1 MEKKYNI
8 LWIDDMHE
16 QLSGFKLQ
24 AAQND
29 IILNSFKSRI
39 AGIAELQKNY
49 PLYDGVLFD
58 AKFFEDEDDAAGS
71 EDLGAL
77 NKAKESLLLLPK
89 KFELF
94 VLTGQAQLFEDKTFN
109 TFVPKYFRKGIADD
123 INKLFAELKQSA
135 DKQADTQIRHDHPEI
150 FSIFSSGY
158 LPSEIEQQVLEL
170 IKAEMPI
177 NRVEI
182 KSMLSNIRS
191 IYESCFLQLEKIKVI
206 PKADDTLNNI
216 LRHLSGNKVKNA
228 DGKFASTSTE
238 YQNDA
243 IENLNKWLYFTC
255 GKYIHNLK
263 DENYNGY
270 MISKYAVESLRSGL
284 LELLLWFKQTYVE
297 NKL

>member
-1 MEKKYNI
+1 MSKKYYI
-8 LWIDDMHE
+8 LWIDDKHE
-16 QLSGFKLQ
+16 DMRGFKLQ

-29 IILNSFKSRI
+29 IVLNSFKSRNG
-39 AGIAELQKNY
+39 GIAELVKNY

-58 AKFFEDEDDAAGS
+58 AKFFEDEDDAPDS

-77 NKAKESLLLLPK
+77 NKAKESLLQLPK
-89 KFELF
+89 KFEMF

-123 INKLFAELKQSA
+123 IDMLFIELKKSA
-135 DKQADTQIRHDHPEI
+135 DSQIDTQIRHNHHDI
-150 FSIFSSGY
+150 FSVFNLGY
-158 LPSEIEQQVLEL
+158 LPAEIELQVLEL
-170 IKAEMPI
+170 IKAALPV

-191 IYESCFLQLEKIKVI
+191 IHESCLLKLEEIKVI
-206 PKADDTLNNI
+206 PKADDSMNNI
-216 LRHLSGNKVKNA
+216 LRHLSGNKVKKA
-228 DGKFASTSTE
+228 EGKFLATTME
-238 YQNDA
+238 YQNNA

-270 MISKYAVESLRSGL
+270 MISKYAVESLRTGL
-284 LELLLWFKQTYVE
+284 LELLLWFKKTYKE
-297 NKL
+297 NK